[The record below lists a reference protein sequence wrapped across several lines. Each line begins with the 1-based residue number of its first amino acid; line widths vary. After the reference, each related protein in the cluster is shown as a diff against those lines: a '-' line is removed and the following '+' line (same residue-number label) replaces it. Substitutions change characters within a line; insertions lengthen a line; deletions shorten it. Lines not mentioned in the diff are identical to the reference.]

1 MENKELYALRFPI
14 GEYSQKTDITN
25 EDIKAFIDTIDKF
38 PQKLNEAVTGLAD
51 EQLDTRYREGGWTIR
66 QVVHHVADSHTNSYI
81 RFKLTITEDK
91 PTIRPYDEAVWSE
104 LPEAKTAPIA
114 LSLKYLELLHKK
126 IVETLRN
133 VTPAQVERKYYHPES
148 KTEGTLGQL
157 MGLYAWHCEHHLAHI
172 VNLKK
177 RMNW

>member
-14 GEYSQKTDITN
+14 GDYSPKTGLTG

-38 PQKLNEAVTGLAD
+38 PQLLIDAVTGLTD
-51 EQLDTRYREGGWTIR
+51 EQLDTSYRENGWTIR
-66 QVVHHVADSHTNSYI
+66 QVVHHVVDSHTNSYI
-81 RFKLTITEDK
+81 RFKLTITEDT
-91 PTIRPYDEAVWSE
+91 PVIRPYNEAVWSE
-104 LPEAKTAPIA
+104 LPEAKSAPIE
-114 LSLKYLELLHKK
+114 LSLQYLELLHKK
-126 IVETLRN
+126 IVETLNN
-133 VTPAQVERKYYHPES
+133 VTPAQFGRKYYHPES
-148 KTEGTLGQL
+148 KSEGTLGQL